1 MSLLRKLL
9 VLPPLVV
16 GVGVVIF
23 FVKGR
28 QGPAREEAAEISR
41 AVRVVTVEKRDVVP
55 RVIGYGTV
63 RPARTWSAV
72 AEIAGRVAEVSPLLN
87 EGEVVPAG
95 HTILRIDDTD
105 AKLEV
110 ARLRADADGLR
121 AQLAKLDL
129 TQQNVETL
137 LAVEKRSLDL
147 AERELERLDSL
158 GKRGSATAAEVDAQR
173 RVLLQQR
180 TAVVNHE
187 NRLRLLPSERDQ
199 LKAQLKATEAR
210 LARAQ
215 RDVERAVLVT
225 PFPCRIETA
234 NVEATQSV
242 TVGQTLATAYDIRV
256 AEVEARIA
264 LGQARHLFHP
274 EARRHVLQNMAA
286 GVDWSQFGVEATVRL
301 RLPGQAFERKGRFA
315 RAAPSLAPGTR
326 AIGIVVAVDQPY
338 EGAVPSKS
346 PPLIKGMFMEVELSG
361 RPYRERIVVPRAAV
375 RAGRVYVA
383 GVENRLVIRPVT
395 VEFVQGEEAILASGL
410 VAGERLVVSDLIP
423 AIEGMLLAPL
433 PVDASR

>member
-1 MSLLRKLL
+1 MSLPKKLL
-9 VLPPLVV
+9 ILPPLVV
-16 GVGVVIF
+16 GVAVLVF
-23 FVKGR
+23 FVKR
-28 QGPAREEAAEISR
+28 REGPAREEATEISR
-41 AVRVVTVEKRDVVP
+41 AVRVVTVVKRDVVP

-63 RPARTWSAV
+63 RPARDWSAV
-72 AEIAGRVAEVSPLLN
+72 AEIAGRVAEVSPLLR

-105 AKLEV
+105 ARLEV

-121 AQLAKLDL
+121 AQLTRLEL
-129 TQQNVETL
+129 TQKNVETL
-137 LAVEKRSLDL
+137 LAVEKRSLEL
-147 AERELERLDSL
+147 AEREEKRLDAL
-158 GKRGSATAAEVDAQR
+158 VKRGSATATEVDAQR
-173 RVLLQQR
+173 RVLLTQR
-180 TAVVNHE
+180 TAVVNLE
-187 NRLRLLPSERDQ
+187 NSLRLLPSERDQ
-199 LKAQLKATEAR
+199 LHAQLKATEAR

-225 PFPCRIETA
+225 PFPCRIETT

-264 LGQARHLFHP
+264 LGQARYLFHP
-274 EARRHVLQNMAA
+274 EARRQVLQNMAA

-301 RLPGQAFERKGRFA
+301 RLPGQTFERKGRFA

-346 PPLIKGMFMEVELSG
+346 PPLIKGMFMEVELRG

-410 VAGERLVVSDLIP
+410 AAGERLVVTDIIP